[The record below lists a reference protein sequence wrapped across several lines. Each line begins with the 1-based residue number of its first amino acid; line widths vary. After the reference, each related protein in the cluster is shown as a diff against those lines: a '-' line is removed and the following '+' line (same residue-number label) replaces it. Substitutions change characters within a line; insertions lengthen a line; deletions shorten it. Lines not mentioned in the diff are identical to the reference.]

1 MGKSDKTNVMRIL
14 ERAKIEYE
22 GFEYSKELTEGVL
35 IANVLGEPTES
46 VFKTLVTESDKK
58 EHFVFVIPVAQTLD
72 LKAAAKSVGVKA
84 LSMLKQKDLLSLTGY
99 IHGGCS
105 PVGMKK
111 QFTTVFHSSAS
122 ELETFY
128 VSAGKVGRQIK
139 VNPKKLCEF
148 VGGKFDD
155 IIVGE

>member
-1 MGKSDKTNVMRIL
+1 
-14 ERAKIEYE
+14 
-22 GFEYSKELTEGVL
+22 
-35 IANVLGEPTES
+35 
-46 VFKTLVTESDKK
+46 
-58 EHFVFVIPVAQTLD
+58 
-72 LKAAAKSVGVKA
+72 
-84 LSMLKQKDLLSLTGY
+84 MLKQKDLLSLTGY

-148 VGGKFDD
+148 VGGKFDY
-155 IIVGE
+155 IVVGE